1 MMRLISIFSA
11 ALLALSA
18 QAAERAFDFGETPV
32 DQTPTNFHA
41 LVAGRGRPA
50 DWKILLDDVP
60 PVLAPLTSK
69 AESVTKRPVL
79 AQVTRE
85 PFSVRFPLFIFDG
98 DTYRDFKFT
107 ARFKL
112 AGGALAEA
120 AGLVFRFENES
131 NFFIVLANGTE
142 GTFQCTRVIDGK
154 MQPPLPLNPP
164 QIQIGKGQWHNISI
178 QCEGTRITG
187 SLDGGDQIKLV
198 DNSAAKIIG
207 KIGFCTRA
215 DAVTYFADARVTFT
229 SSEIFAQKLVQSAL
243 AEYSRLV
250 NLKIY
255 AARPGEKEP
264 AVVASKNEKELG
276 QPGAKAERDVI
287 KSGHSYYG
295 KGKET
300 VTVILPL
307 RDRNGDPMAAVAL
320 EMKTFTGQTEDNALT
335 RAQPII
341 RKLQAQVQ
349 SIDDLLE

>member
-18 QAAERAFDFGETPV
+18 HAAERAFDFGETPV

-349 SIDDLLE
+349 SLDDLLE